1 LLHLIALPNETGIVN
16 VADNQPL
23 TQRECYQ
30 WFATRLNRPLP
41 PVADAPGKRKR
52 GASNKRV
59 SNQKLRMLGWEPKF
73 PTFQIGMETS
83 VLPAAGL

>member
-1 LLHLIALPNETGIVN
+1 MLSMVRDQTES
-16 VADNQPL
+16 
-23 TQRECYQ
+23 
-30 WFATRLNRPLP
+30 ATP